1 MTRLQGKLKERQETI
16 DIIGLDE
23 AGRSLHPT
31 QETLR
36 IDHGTDGHQGGTGI
50 EDTRDDGYITVEG
63 SDGAGESSS
72 SSDVDMVDDGE
83 SSSSPDADSE
93 KSSEAE
99 SMNVDMV
106 DGGESSSSD
115 TDSETSPKVESMD
128 DDMEDEPVGRAGSD
142 EGHSI
147 TTPATTSDGS
157 ATQLSDNNTAAGVN
171 LAPPPGG
178 TSNDIQLASQGR
190 ELSDIP
196 LSSHANNIPL
206 SDDERRHGFYFI
218 ESLRQKR
225 VKWDDIVIQ
234 YAFRFNVHRRRKNLG
249 QRWQRWRDEGMRL
262 GG

>member
-1 MTRLQGKLKERQETI
+1 MTRLQGKLKERQEKI

-31 QETLR
+31 QETVR

-63 SDGAGESSS
+63 SDSAGESSS
-72 SSDVDMVDDGE
+72 SSD
-83 SSSSPDADSE
+83 
-93 KSSEAE
+93 
-99 SMNVDMV
+99 VDMV

-128 DDMEDEPVGRAGSD
+128 DDMVDEPVGRAGSD

-147 TTPATTSDGS
+147 TTPGAATTSDGS
-157 ATQLSDNNTAAGVN
+157 ATQLSDNDTAAGVN
-171 LAPPPGG
+171 LAQPPGG
-178 TSNDIQLASQGR
+178 TSSDIQLASQGR

>member
-1 MTRLQGKLKERQETI
+1 MTRLQGKLKERQEKI

-31 QETLR
+31 QETVR

-72 SSDVDMVDDGE
+72 SSDVDMVD
-83 SSSSPDADSE
+83 
-93 KSSEAE
+93 
-99 SMNVDMV
+99 
-106 DGGESSSSD
+106 GGESSSSD

-128 DDMEDEPVGRAGSD
+128 DDMVDEPVGRAGSD

-147 TTPATTSDGS
+147 TTPGAATTSDGS
-157 ATQLSDNNTAAGVN
+157 ATQLSDNDTAAGVN
-171 LAPPPGG
+171 LAQPPGG
-178 TSNDIQLASQGR
+178 TSSDIQLASQGR